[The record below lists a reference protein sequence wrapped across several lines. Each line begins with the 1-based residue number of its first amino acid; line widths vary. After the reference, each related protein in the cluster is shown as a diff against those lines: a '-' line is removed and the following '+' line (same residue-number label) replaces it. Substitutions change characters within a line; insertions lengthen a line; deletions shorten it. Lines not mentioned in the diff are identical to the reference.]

1 MTKEELEKAL
11 SEVEAQRN
19 LIKKELKKFEETGGT
34 LDYDK
39 EGDKKG
45 EKNEGPATMAAM
57 TKNILRQAIATGN
70 LKNTMER
77 ISGSLDFAKTTVT
90 TFSQIVEKAQEKLE
104 GKTEEIMGAGG
115 ITFRSDMWVP
125 MFLSLMQTQEFQH
138 LIANMLVQIIKEG

>member
-1 MTKEELEKAL
+1 
-11 SEVEAQRN
+11 
-19 LIKKELKKFEETGGT
+19 
-34 LDYDK
+34 
-39 EGDKKG
+39 
-45 EKNEGPATMAAM
+45 
-57 TKNILRQAIATGN
+57 
-70 LKNTMER
+70 MER

-138 LIANMLVQIIKEG
+138 LMANMLVQIIKEG